1 MIICQVKS
9 LTQTGTVKEPTYAYK
24 EIQLCAPSDMD
35 FDTPAVRNI
44 PDTYS
49 CVINKLSP
57 AANVKAPIA
66 TKQTSATN
74 VQTSAAIKQIHTSTM
89 RKPAITKRSPAV
101 SMQAPTATVQAP
113 AASTQKPATT
123 KLLPAANT
131 QALAAIKQM
140 PTTTAQAPT
149 TLASP
154 TCKPS
159 SNQAPM
165 GQPATCQ
172 PSASLCPPMPAG
184 QSPSTPLGNIH
195 IGKSGKKISPKPNLG
210 GTAAQFGSLPNG
222 EWTDRLSN
230 NGNHAPN
237 SVNEFGCMKKTKLAL
252 CQCKLGS
259 SQTFSVS
266 SHPSQSRKGITDATQ
281 TLGSPMLCLPITIPC
296 RSTSINKDKPLNDSL
311 CYH

>member
-1 MIICQVKS
+1 MALPLCEPDFFS
-9 LTQTGTVKEPTYAYK
+9 LASLSHIHQFYRQTCGP
-24 EIQLCAPSDMD
+24 
-35 FDTPAVRNI
+35 VRNI

-74 VQTSAAIKQIHTSTM
+74 VQTSAAIKQIHTATM
-89 RKPAITKRSPAV
+89 QKPAITKRSPDV

-140 PTTTAQAPT
+140 PTATTQAPT

-165 GQPATCQ
+165 GQPATCHLPAFALPCQ
-172 PSASLCPPMPAG
+172 QASPHPLLWEIAR
-184 QSPSTPLGNIH
+184 LGNQERQFPQ
-195 IGKSGKKISPKPNLG
+195 SQTWEELLPNLG
-210 GTAAQFGSLPNG
+210 AYQM
-222 EWTDRLSN
+222 
-230 NGNHAPN
+230 GNELTGYPTMEIMH
-237 SVNEFGCMKKTKLAL
+237 
-252 CQCKLGS
+252 
-259 SQTFSVS
+259 QT
-266 SHPSQSRKGITDATQ
+266 
-281 TLGSPMLCLPITIPC
+281 
-296 RSTSINKDKPLNDSL
+296 
-311 CYH
+311 